1 RAIAQPA
8 IISTSSLRSII
19 VKLRSTA
26 AMNDGSLLAKL
37 RSISSSSDALRP
49 VFKLPVQGATP
60 QTIGLIGRIGL
71 DRIVQVSLRE
81 GMTAED
87 AVRSL
92 SGNQAFEYIEPNYK
106 YHIQSM
112 KAGGEDATRHATANS
127 FAVVIPND
135 PLFGSQW
142 GLRNVHAPEAW
153 EITEGDS
160 TIHIGFVD
168 TGVDWLHPDLQFQ
181 FAVNPTEDINHNG
194 LFDAWPADSIGK

>member
-1 RAIAQPA
+1 MALRLFWIFLICIASQRAIAQPA
-8 IISTSSLRSII
+8 IISTSSVRSII
-19 VKLRSTA
+19 VKLRTPA
-26 AMNDGSLLAKL
+26 AMKDASLLAKL

-71 DRIVQVSLRE
+71 DRIVQIPLRE

-135 PLFGSQW
+135 PLFGS
-142 GLRNVHAPEAW
+142 GGANVTASRR
-153 EITEGDS
+153 GD
-160 TIHIGFVD
+160 D
-168 TGVDWLHPDLQFQ
+168 TVASQILDG
-181 FAVNPTEDINHNG
+181 A
-194 LFDAWPADSIGK
+194 S